1 MTARVCRRPSLR
13 AALVVLIGVGQLAGC
28 RGRTAGSSSHA
39 TTPGH
44 AIAPDTVRGIV
55 SITGSEPLTT
65 MQLTTTTGG
74 GWQLV
79 GDSLQTLRAAVGLE
93 IMVRGVVLATDPT
106 ARPDAQFAVV
116 RFVVRRADGVAAQDG
131 VLERD
136 GTGYALRMADDRRA
150 SLTDVPLA
158 LRERIGARIWWAG
171 PLDRA
176 PIAYG
181 ILTTQR

>member
-1 MTARVCRRPSLR
+1 MTKRVCMRQCLRPT
-13 AALVVLIGVGQLAGC
+13 VIVLLGVAQLAGC
-28 RGRTAGSSSHA
+28 RGRTASSSSHA

-44 AIAPDTVRGIV
+44 AIAADTVRGIV
-55 SITGSEPLTT
+55 AITGSEQLTT
-65 MQLTTTTGG
+65 MQLTTSTGS

-93 IMVRGVVLATDPT
+93 IMVRGVALATDPT
-106 ARPDAQFAVV
+106 ARPNAQFAVG

-131 VLERD
+131 VLERE
-136 GTGYALRMADDRRA
+136 GTGFVLRMADDRRA
-150 SLTDVPLA
+150 PLTDVPSA

>member
-1 MTARVCRRPSLR
+1 MTTRCPLQRCLRP
-13 AALVVLIGVGQLAGC
+13 ALIVLLGVGQLAGC
-28 RGRTAGSSSHA
+28 RGHTASSSSHA
-39 TTPGH
+39 TTLGH
-44 AIAPDTVRGIV
+44 AIAADTVRGIMA
-55 SITGSEPLTT
+55 ITGSEPLTT
-65 MQLTTTTGG
+65 MQLTTTTGSR
-74 GWQLV
+74 WQLV

-93 IMVRGVVLATDPT
+93 IMVRGVALATDPT

-131 VLERD
+131 VIEPD
-136 GTGYALRMADDRRA
+136 GTGFALRMADDRRA
-150 SLTDVPLA
+150 SLIDAPLA

-181 ILTTQR
+181 ILTTAR